1 MAFRLRA
8 KLSTAWWLVRQGDLR
23 GLKQRLQTH
32 LDRLIGQA
40 FDPAD
45 PKHFARWL
53 KAHPIPSVD
62 DVRQAWEGLT
72 QPRVSIL
79 MPVYNV
85 KELWLRQAID
95 SVIAQHYSA
104 WELCIVNDASTDAH
118 IAPVL
123 NAYVERDS
131 RIKVVHSEQ
140 NEGISGATQRAL
152 ELASSDFI
160 ALLDND
166 DVLFPHAL
174 HLMMQTQQS
183 SNADWL
189 YSDFVMRDGD
199 KLSRPFFKPNYSPER
214 LMAQMYV
221 NHFQVMRRNL
231 VQQVGGFR
239 KGYDGSQDYDL
250 ALRVMEASPKVAH
263 VPWPLYQWRAV
274 PGSTAANYR
283 AKPYAND
290 AGKRA
295 LKDAFIRR
303 GHPEITIE
311 DGPTAGSFRVDGQDV
326 RLNGIAPLVSILI
339 PFRDRVELTRACV
352 ESILHRTTYA
362 SYELVLLDNGSTD
375 PDTLAWLKTQSA
387 DLRVR
392 IVRHEA
398 PFNFSAINNVGARA
412 ARGEVLVLLNN
423 DTEVVTPDWL
433 ERMLRHAVQKDIG
446 CVGPLLLFP
455 SGRVQHAGIVLGL
468 GGTAGHLHRGAL
480 PEGGAMYSA
489 IRSEANFSAVTGAC
503 MMVRKEVYAKA
514 GGLDEA
520 LPVSWNDVDFCL
532 RLRSEGLRHVY
543 TGHAILTHKESES
556 RGPDRDD
563 HGRALFLSRWSEQ
576 LVNDPFYSPHLTRD
590 HEDGRF

>member
-1 MAFRLRA
+1 M
-8 KLSTAWWLVRQGDLR
+8 KQGDLR
-23 GLKQRLQTH
+23 GLKQRLQTQ
-32 LDRLIGQA
+32 LDRLSGQA

-45 PKHFARWL
+45 PKHFTRWL
-53 KAHPIPSVD
+53 KAHPIPSAN
-62 DVRQAWEGLT
+62 DVQRVWFGVE
-72 QPRVSIL
+72 QPNVSIL

-85 KELWLRQAID
+85 QALWLRQAIE
-95 SVIAQHYSA
+95 SVLSQHYSA

-118 IAPVL
+118 IAPL
-123 NAYVERDS
+123 LDDYAQRDS
-131 RIKVVHSEQ
+131 RIKVIHAVRNQ
-140 NEGISGATQRAL
+140 GISGATQRAL
-152 ELASSDFI
+152 EAASSGFI

-174 HLMMQTQQS
+174 HVMMQTQRS
-183 SNADWL
+183 TNADWI

-199 KLSRPFFKPNYSPER
+199 ALSRPFFKPDYSPER

-221 NHFQVMRRNL
+221 NHFQVMRRAL
-231 VQQVGGFR
+231 VHQVGGFR
-239 KGYDGSQDYDL
+239 AGFDGSQDYDL
-250 ALRVMEASPKVAH
+250 ALRLMEASPTVAH
-263 VPWPLYQWRAV
+263 APWPLYQWRAV
-274 PGSTAANYR
+274 PGSTAVNYR

-295 LKDAFIRR
+295 LKDAFVRR
-303 GHPEITIE
+303 GHSEVSIQ
-311 DGPTAGSFRVDGQDV
+311 DGATAGSFRVDGHDV
-326 RLNGIAPLVSILI
+326 RLNGTAPLVSILI
-339 PFRDRVELTRACV
+339 PFRDRVDLTRACV
-352 ESILHRTTYA
+352 ESILSRSTYTA
-362 SYELVLLDNGSTD
+362 YELVLLDNGSTD
-375 PDTLAWLKTQSA
+375 PKTLAWLSTQASEP
-387 DLRVR
+387 RVR

-398 PFNFSAINNVGARA
+398 PFNFSAINNAGARA
-412 ARGEVLVLLNN
+412 ASGEVLVLLNN
-423 DTEVVTPDWL
+423 DTEIVTPDWL

-503 MMVRKEVYAKA
+503 MMVRKEVYAKS
-514 GGLDEA
+514 GGLDES

-543 TGHAILTHKESES
+543 TGHVILTHKESES

-563 HGRALFLSRWSEQ
+563 QGRTLFLSRWSEQ
-576 LVNDPFYSPHLTRD
+576 LKSDPYYSPHLTRD